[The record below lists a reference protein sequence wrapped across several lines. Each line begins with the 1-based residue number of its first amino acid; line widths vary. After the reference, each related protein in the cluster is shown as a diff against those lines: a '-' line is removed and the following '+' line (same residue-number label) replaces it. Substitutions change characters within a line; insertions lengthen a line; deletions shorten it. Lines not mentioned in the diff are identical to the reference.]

1 MRRRLAGAIVAAG
14 AIIAAA
20 GIAWAQDAATA
31 IKNRQD
37 FMKAQNKDLGAVGAY
52 IRGKGELAAAQA
64 AGADLVTRIPKVP
77 SLFPQKTSLADYPG
91 KTAAKPTVWSEWD
104 KFNAA
109 AQNAETKAKALDAA
123 LKSGDKAAIT
133 AAYRDLGNN
142 GCDGCH
148 GTFRENKPS

>member
-14 AIIAAA
+14 AIIAAG
-20 GIAWAQDAATA
+20 GIAWAQDAATV
-31 IKNRQD
+31 IKDRQD
-37 FMKAQNKDLGAVGAY
+37 FMKAQGKDLGAVKAFTE
-52 IRGKGELAAAQA
+52 GKGELAAAQA
-64 AGADLVTRIPKVP
+64 AGADLVTRIPKIP

-91 KTAAKPTVWSEWD
+91 KSYAKPAVWSEWD